1 MDGGE
6 KDKEAFACLP
16 SVATTPSAYVAVL
29 GASPLFCCRSDLQ
42 VTKQHVERAGC
53 DHCAEEGEA
62 GGYVIVHRRG
72 YDNITIG
79 TLFILPTTSCGNWRT
94 SLVDKVLK

>member
-42 VTKQHVERAGC
+42 VTKQHVERAGGVTI
-53 DHCAEEGEA
+53 AQKRERRGGMLSFIA
-62 GGYVIVHRRG
+62 GGM
-72 YDNITIG
+72 T
-79 TLFILPTTSCGNWRT
+79 TLQ
-94 SLVDKVLK
+94 